1 MILYVKLEYLQK
13 YSRSVYWNVITQ
25 MRLDDKFT
33 TVECAGPMFVPP
45 PIYSLTSHTL
55 LLKPSQP
62 HKSPESCAINLY
74 IHTHNKQISRFI
86 YSLALLKCS
95 SCLLQGLIIGIVRAH
110 FQTSRPHTHTHN
122 TRHVRMCVCHFSF
135 LSLPTSQS
143 TGNFRSTNTVACSA
157 CMAIILYRSIYCIV
171 DCAGRRPSR
180 RILCTF

>member
-95 SCLLQGLIIGIVRAH
+95 SCLLHQGLIIGIVRAH
-110 FQTSRPHTHTHN
+110 FQTSRPHTHTQLTPRAHVCAIFHFCLCQLRSPLEIFVVR
-122 TRHVRMCVCHFSF
+122 TR
-135 LSLPTSQS
+135 
-143 TGNFRSTNTVACSA
+143 
-157 CMAIILYRSIYCIV
+157 
-171 DCAGRRPSR
+171 
-180 RILCTF
+180 